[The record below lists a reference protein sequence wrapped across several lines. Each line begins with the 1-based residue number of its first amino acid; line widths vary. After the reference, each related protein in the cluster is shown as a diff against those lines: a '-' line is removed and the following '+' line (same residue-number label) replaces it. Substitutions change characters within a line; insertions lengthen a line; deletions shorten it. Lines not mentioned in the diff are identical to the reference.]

1 MPYQPHRGNP
11 ETKQYFVVNNLIGGM
26 NTLSADDVISTIEA
40 REVLNMHLSGSGSLV
55 KRKGF
60 GYSEILNNW
69 LAELSPTYLPDGD
82 IYFIKVI
89 KNEGNIS
96 KYIEEFES
104 WTEFRNFIRT
114 RAYTFTLII
123 GYAAGDADEL
133 GARDFKI
140 DIIQF
145 INDEATS
152 IISGGAFTSTVTDF
166 SSILNGGEDGGF
178 TDFITNE
185 YDGGIFS
192 SNSGVSN
199 LITLPAVIPAEQNI
213 TNIDIVS
220 FLGKHY
226 LLLDQLSPSLNG
238 LLQIDEVELD
248 TYETKIIS
256 ATNLDNLY
264 KPSPIDLSETNTLGG
279 YNMLYNPPKDFVK
292 NHTSIR
298 ALHGIYITDPVN
310 NDLYEDF
317 SIPKD
322 GDFRLNVLFSGSG
335 IDINSFE
342 FDFFSE
348 DAFGN
353 RTSIPYLAGFDPYS
367 DSQTF
372 LDDAIASYRIKL
384 DLENLPDEINTITVN
399 VDLIKEEEAIIPVR
413 QFSSEIALAEFFS
426 KDYYLISTETIQT
439 TVREQGVH
447 DVYHLLKERNA
458 TSYNFIDREMV
469 VYRPD
474 TTLLHNFSRVDLDVN
489 DLYVYKDDNKIY
501 KMVNRT
507 IESSNEATYNATT
520 KQYRPSIVVLE
531 NETDL
536 VDYTDTVNAFFN
548 QKEYGYILRADTI
561 IRLRIFDQEGGQQSV
576 LADKYFSINDTSDEL
591 IGTITHEDYYTQE
604 ADIVDNA
611 VLQVSTISKVIPKLT
626 ISEDEDSGEIYSI
639 NDRQVVADITKYYK
653 YNGNT
658 QVGFTDFDFYISE
671 SDTVISRN
679 VEYPVIDSV
688 TAPVRGISFDNARIL
703 EIDGRL
709 VAYGGNTIWFSDF
722 RRFNYF
728 PSNTYFNL
736 SLSSDDEITS
746 INYFRGSYIIFTR
759 NTIWKMRGNLDQGNI
774 SFQILND
781 SIGCIAPKSVRPFNN
796 TLVFMSRDGLYRI
809 KQNFYLDGLENV
821 DKIDKRIVGVL
832 PGAVSDYESIL
843 YDEQYILF
851 IKNGSEYD
859 ALRYYYNVNLG
870 TSGSPFVVDTYA
882 QKPEHIF
889 DVAGKLYAIKDRR
902 FWIYDETFTDFLPT
916 YTAYTEQ
923 DEIDATYRTRLKLP
937 AFSFGYATHE
947 KKFKNIF
954 MKTTTGETMPLYLTI
969 KIDGYD
975 YASPYNFNV
984 FRDGDGIINYE
995 FTLES
1000 ESTSLGSFV
1009 VGDHQVGAS
1018 DTNQHK
1024 VVVGGKG
1031 KNIMLIIEQES
1042 TNYFGISN
1050 IGYLFKLGKV
1060 RGDI

>member
-114 RAYTFTLII
+114 RAYTFTLVI

-145 INDEATS
+145 INDEAAS
-152 IISGGAFTSTVTDF
+152 IISGGAFTSTETDF
-166 SSILNGGEDGGF
+166 SSILNGVDGGF
-178 TDFITNE
+178 TDFVTNN

-199 LITLPAVIPAEQNI
+199 LVTLPAVIPAEQNI

-256 ATNLDNLY
+256 AANLDNLY
-264 KPSPIDLSETNTLGG
+264 KPSPIDIDENNTLGG

-384 DLENLPDEINTITVN
+384 DLDNLPEEINTITVN

-413 QFSSEIALAEFFS
+413 QFSSEVALEEFFS
-426 KDYYLISTETIQT
+426 KDYYLVSTETIQT

-447 DVYHLLKERNA
+447 DVYPLLKERNG
-458 TSYNFIDREMV
+458 TTYNFIDREMV

-474 TTLLHNFSRVDLDVN
+474 TALLHNFSRVDLDVN

-501 KMVNRT
+501 KMAGRAKVST
-507 IESSNEATYNATT
+507 
-520 KQYRPSIVVLE
+520 
-531 NETDL
+531 NETAYDNA
-536 VDYTDTVNAFFN
+536 DYVYNKTLIQGTAENYPYSTTVNNWFDN
-548 QKEYGYILRADTI
+548 NDILYKLRADTI
-561 IRLRIFDQEGGQQSV
+561 IKIEIYDFNTGQTLIDTQ
-576 LADKYFSINDTSDEL
+576 YFSIDDSSDVE

-611 VLQVSTISKVIPKLT
+611 VLQVSKISKVIPKLT
-626 ISEDEDSGEIYSI
+626 ISGDSDSGEIYSI
-639 NDRQVVADITKYYK
+639 NDRQVAADITKYYK
-653 YNGNT
+653 YNTGTAIN
-658 QVGFTDFDFYISE
+658 FSDFDFYILE

-688 TAPVRGISFDNARIL
+688 TTPVRGISFDNARIL
-703 EIDGRL
+703 EIDERL

-832 PGAVSDYESIL
+832 PGAMSDYESIL

-923 DEIDATYRTRLKLP
+923 DEIDATYKTRLKLP

-1000 ESTSLGSFV
+1000 EFTSLGSFV
-1009 VGDHQVGAS
+1009 VGEHQVGAS